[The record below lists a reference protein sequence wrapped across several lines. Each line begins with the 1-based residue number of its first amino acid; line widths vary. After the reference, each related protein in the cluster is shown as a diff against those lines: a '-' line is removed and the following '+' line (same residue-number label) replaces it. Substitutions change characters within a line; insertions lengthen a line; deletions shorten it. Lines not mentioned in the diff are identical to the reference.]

1 MKKLKPSMRENRRY
15 LLISGE
21 GDIEKLFE
29 QAVLNFLGE
38 LGLAEAS
45 PILIK
50 RLKDSIIVSVKRE
63 HVNEVRSAV
72 CLSKH
77 NLMVRNVSGT
87 LKGLAKKN

>member
-1 MKKLKPSMRENRRY
+1 MRENRRY

-21 GDIEKLFE
+21 GNLDKIFE
-29 QAVLNFLGE
+29 QALLNFLGE
-38 LGLAEAS
+38 LGFAQAN

-63 HVNEVRSAV
+63 HVAQVRAAV

-77 NLMVRNVSGT
+77 SLMVKNVSGT
-87 LKGLAKKN
+87 LKGLMRKV

>member
-1 MKKLKPSMRENRRY
+1 MRENRRY

-21 GDIEKLFE
+21 GNIDKLFE
-29 QAVLNFLGE
+29 QAILNLLGE
-38 LGLAEAS
+38 IVFAQAS
-45 PILIK
+45 PLLIR

-72 CLSKH
+72 CSSKH
-77 NLMVRNVSGT
+77 GLMVKNVSGT